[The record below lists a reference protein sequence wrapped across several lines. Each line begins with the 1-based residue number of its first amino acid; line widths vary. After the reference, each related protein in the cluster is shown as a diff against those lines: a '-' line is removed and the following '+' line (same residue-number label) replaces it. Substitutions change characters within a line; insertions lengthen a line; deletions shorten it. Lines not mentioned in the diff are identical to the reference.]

1 MSIVYDL
8 RARRAAR
15 RLFGG
20 PATAEGRTGHGRPV
34 VQVGDDRL
42 VYKRDGGDEYF
53 RVILP
58 CRECGLPTHVRSS
71 RVRSRADLDAVA
83 RPEMLC
89 HRCRA
94 NAEDAS
100 GDPALL
106 RAKVARHSAS

>member
-1 MSIVYDL
+1 MSILYDL

-15 RLFGG
+15 RLFGE
-20 PATAEGRTGHGRPV
+20 PAVADGRTGHGRPIV
-34 VQVGDDRL
+34 RIGADRL
-42 VYKRDGGDEYF
+42 VYKHDGGDEYF

-58 CRECGLPTHVRSS
+58 CTECGLPTHVRSS
-71 RVRSRADLDAVA
+71 RVRSRADLDGVA

-106 RAKVARHSAS
+106 RAKVARHHTS